1 MVLTGL
7 GGDLYRGGGRGVR
20 KPIVVSY
27 VPSEWTLCTA
37 ISSPT
42 GCKPG
47 LKGSRSQ
54 GEVRCPASGPPQ
66 AGGKGSLKL
75 NSVRYLPQPDL
86 GKHRSQVIV
95 SKLYLYLFIVL
106 NVLKEPVSSSL
117 NWMSSTLCNLKS
129 Q

>member
-1 MVLTGL
+1 M
-7 GGDLYRGGGRGVR
+7 
-20 KPIVVSY
+20 
-27 VPSEWTLCTA
+27 
-37 ISSPT
+37 
-42 GCKPG
+42 
-47 LKGSRSQ
+47 
-54 GEVRCPASGPPQ
+54 RCPASGPPQ

-117 NWMSSTLCNLKS
+117 FRLEHYVIRAVRFCV
-129 Q
+129 